1 MLEKSSVIAM
11 YNRFFLVYKKI
22 MMQHLI
28 FDHSRH
34 NILICGKSVPPH
46 SLSVIMGVWVQSMKI
61 KACEISHLLRTP

>member
-34 NILICGKSVPPH
+34 NILICGKSVPPILYR
-46 SLSVIMGVWVQSMKI
+46 SSWVYGCNQ
-61 KACEISHLLRTP
+61 